1 MESATLAR
9 VPPARKALSLGSSM
23 ENYWCAARLMARREG
38 VATHFLKLA
47 GFTTYLP
54 KLRESRTVRGR
65 RVDTEP
71 PLFPGYCFVF
81 VALQWHAAR
90 WCPGVVTLIM
100 DGSCPARVP
109 DGVIKEIRARERDGL
124 IELPKPPGLR
134 RGDRVRITSGPFSD
148 HLALYAG
155 QTSADRVAVLLTF
168 LGGRHRTELS
178 ANAVEAVS

>member
-1 MESATLAR
+1 MKAQALAKRKSPGVTGLSFQEFPSMESATLAR

-71 PLFPGYCFVF
+71 PLISWVLFRFC
-81 VALQWHAAR
+81 
-90 WCPGVVTLIM
+90 
-100 DGSCPARVP
+100 
-109 DGVIKEIRARERDGL
+109 
-124 IELPKPPGLR
+124 
-134 RGDRVRITSGPFSD
+134 
-148 HLALYAG
+148 
-155 QTSADRVAVLLTF
+155 RVAMACRPMVS
-168 LGGRHRTELS
+168 GGRHVDHGRLVPG
-178 ANAVEAVS
+178 AGA